1 MGRRKDMARKK
12 DNKLKPGMR
21 VYCIGDEKWK
31 HPFRGVIE
39 FVRESSVVVII
50 ESTHEEDD
58 YLIDERHGKTVVN
71 KKKIQVC

>member
-1 MGRRKDMARKK
+1 MARKK

>member
-1 MGRRKDMARKK
+1 MARKK
-12 DNKLKPGMR
+12 DDNLKPGMR